1 MPTTVAAGS
10 PQRPRT
16 HPDTQATSLTPS
28 SMVAPRRFAFPGPQ
42 MANIGKAT
50 IGHPTTKQIQC
61 MVDHLR
67 PHASDT
73 MKLESV
79 NALSMWVMT
88 ALGLDFVRSTQ
99 VSPTYEYRISISEVK
114 SFQSRVANKS
124 MCPSRR
130 GEAHSN
136 ACLASR
142 SMCADAHCS
151 ARVVNRFMRPSRS
164 KAMHIMTPVTPGQCA
179 FRADAMHI
187 AMPVWSAN
195 RRCIHRSHAH
205 GHLRNAASFCL
216 NRFPTVSGDEMLNTL
231 STATTLATKC
241 GLDLF
246 ELAQHIL
253 SSDWQISM
261 PLMMPRWLRCT
272 RRRSRDVIFL
282 R

>member
-1 MPTTVAAGS
+1 MVGQSRSLVSWGVMPTTVAAGS

-28 SMVAPRRFAFPGPQ
+28 CMVAPRRFAFLGPQ

-50 IGHPTTKQIQC
+50 IGHRTTKQIQC

-67 PHASDT
+67 PRVSDT
-73 MKLESV
+73 VKLESI
-79 NALSMWVMT
+79 NALPMWVMA

-99 VSPTYEYRISISEVK
+99 VSPTYGYRIPISKVK
-114 SFQSRVANKS
+114 SFQRRVVNKS
-124 MCPSRR
+124 MCSSRR

-164 KAMHIMTPVTPGQCA
+164 KAMRIVTPVTPGQCA

-187 AMPVWSAN
+187 AMSCGRKDSTFTEPQPPVRIRITTPHFTVTSEML
-195 RRCIHRSHAH
+195 
-205 GHLRNAASFCL
+205 LRFASTML
-216 NRFPTVSGDEMLNTL
+216 GDEMLNTL
-231 STATTLATKC
+231 STATTLATKVWL
-241 GLDLF
+241 GSTRAGTTHTVVL
-246 ELAQHIL
+246 LA
-253 SSDWQISM
+253 D
-261 PLMMPRWLRCT
+261 
-272 RRRSRDVIFL
+272 
-282 R
+282 